1 MPVPAGGCSG
11 QAVGLKMQKM
21 TGSTETT
28 GYDGVCGSDCP
39 VSRCAEI
46 IDGKWTTRIIRDLL
60 SGPRRFS
67 ELRRS
72 LDGISPKMLAQR
84 LRFLEDKGLVSR
96 KVYPSVPPKTE
107 YRLTPLGA
115 ELKTVIMAMARFGE
129 RLKSEN
135 TA

>member
-1 MPVPAGGCSG
+1 MVSMTDSDVMAHVDVVCDAG
-11 QAVGLKMQKM
+11 
-21 TGSTETT
+21 
-28 GYDGVCGSDCP
+28 CP
-39 VSRCAEI
+39 VRRCAEI

-84 LRFLEDKGLVSR
+84 LRFLEKKGLVVR

-107 YRLTPLGA
+107 YSLTPLGA
-115 ELKTVIMAMARFGE
+115 ELEAVILAMARFGA
-129 RLKSEN
+129 RLE
-135 TA
+135 AEEGAHA